1 MTTRVSRTTRTRKA
15 RGRSR
20 VGERFEL
27 EVGPV
32 AHGGHCVAR
41 LPGPFDTPRSSA
53 AQEPPDSRVVFVR
66 HALPGERV
74 VVEITEGTEGDRF
87 WRGDAVEVLAPSPDR
102 VVPPCPYAGPGLC
115 GGCDFQ
121 HVAVPAQRDLKTAV
135 VREQLVRLGR
145 LDAGSA
151 LVDGLQVEAVP
162 LPGRPD
168 DGLRWRTRQ
177 RYAVLEDGRPAMR
190 KHRSHELVAVD
201 DCLIAAE
208 GARPRPGAEP
218 GRHGEWSPGQPDA
231 MTSSRDVTLGST
243 TYPFSVA
250 ADGFWQVHPEAPR
263 VLVEAVL
270 DLLRPQPGERALDLY
285 SGVGLFAR
293 FVGEATGARVV
304 AVEADR
310 TACGHARANLA
321 ALKGAVVECGPTDRV
336 LRAGFDEPFDL
347 VVLDP
352 PREGAKRAV
361 VEQVVDR
368 RPRAVAY
375 VACDPAAL
383 GRDVAIFAEHGYEL
397 TAIRAFDLF
406 PMTHHVECVALLE
419 RTSTGLPRR
428 TRRQSS

>member
-1 MTTRVSRTTRTRKA
+1 MSRHHHRPRKA

-20 VGERFEL
+20 VGERFET

-41 LPGPFDTPRSSA
+41 LP
-53 AQEPPDSRVVFVR
+53 EPESRVVFVR

-74 VVEITEGTEGDRF
+74 VVEITEGTDGDRF
-87 WRGDAVEVLAPSPDR
+87 WRGDAVSVLEASPDR
-102 VVPPCPYAGPGLC
+102 VEAPCAFAGPGLC

-121 HVAVPAQRDLKTAV
+121 HVAVPAQRALKTAV

-145 LDAGSA
+145 LDAASP
-151 LVDGLQVEAVP
+151 LVTGVEVRAVP
-162 LPGRPD
+162 VPGRPD

-177 RYAVLEDGRPAMR
+177 RYAALPDGQPAMR
-190 KHRSHELVAVD
+190 AHRSHRLVPID
-201 DCLIAAE
+201 DCLIAVE
-208 GARPRPGAEP
+208 EARPAHAQPVEDGAVPPTRGLDE
-218 GRHGEWSPGQPDA
+218 HTVDASGQSHA
-231 MTSSRDVTLGST
+231 FT
-243 TYPFSVA
+243 VA

-263 VLVEAVL
+263 VLVETVL
-270 DLLRPQPGERALDLY
+270 ELLAPAAGERALDLY
-285 SGVGLFAR
+285 AGVGLFAR
-293 FVGEATGARVV
+293 FVGEVTGARVV
-304 AVEADR
+304 AIEGDR
-310 TACGHARANLA
+310 TAAQHARANLS
-321 ALKGAVVECGPTDRV
+321 ALKGAVVECGPTETV
-336 LRAGFDEPFDL
+336 LREGYDEPFDL

-419 RTSTGLPRR
+419 RTGPGKG
-428 TRRQSS
+428 